1 MSNDNHHL
9 SRRGSTATILHQ
21 HPQQSRDLNNYQN
34 YQENKN
40 HQLPYLVLRRSSCD
54 PENNNNIINNDPVTS
69 YTTTALT
76 TEWKGSFNSLFQI
89 NNDILIYFPL
99 QFFSLQRELQSKE
112 PSLNL
117 TGSSRKYANSFPPP
131 KFVGIKLVCCERGL
145 AWHLTRIL
153 PRPDLIKNILILLVK
168 PAWCLVVLRLLRL
181 VLAIW
186 CNWRCG
192 VIAVVIRS

>member
-1 MSNDNHHL
+1 MVVQPPFSINIHN
-9 SRRGSTATILHQ
+9 RAVTSTII
-21 HPQQSRDLNNYQN
+21 RIIKK
-34 YQENKN
+34 NKN

-69 YTTTALT
+69 YTTTALAR
-76 TEWKGSFNSLFQI
+76 EWKDWFNSLFQI
-89 NNDILIYFPL
+89 NHDILIYFP
-99 QFFSLQRELQSKE
+99 LQSKE

-153 PRPDLIKNILILLVK
+153 PRLDLIKNILILLVK
-168 PAWCLVVLRLLRL
+168 PAWCLVVVRLLRL